1 MESRA
6 RFHLIGVMTSPSGT
20 VGVRASVKRPLN
32 PLIILGL
39 IAAIAMSGGACGGDD
54 DDGTAGADASGQGAA
69 SSPERPFRNLATA
82 LAAQGME
89 VAALPKESLNGAEA
103 GVAITG
109 ARQGSARSFSTPAK
123 AHDYADE
130 VATRGDKT
138 TVVGTLVFQ
147 AASQDDADFYA
158 DAYE

>member
-1 MESRA
+1 VIRP
-6 RFHLIGVMTSPSGT
+6 T
-20 VGVRASVKRPLN
+20 VKRPLN
-32 PLIILGL
+32 LLVILGL
-39 IAAIAMSGGACGGDD
+39 VAAMAVSGGACGGDD
-54 DDGTAGADASGQGAA
+54 DDATTGADASGEPAA

-82 LAAQGME
+82 LAAQSME

-109 ARQGSARSFSTPAK
+109 ERQGSARLFATPAK

-130 VATRGDKT
+130 VATTGDKT
-138 TVVGTLVFQ
+138 TVVGSLVFQ
-147 AASQDDADFYA
+147 AASQDDADFFA